1 MNFFK
6 DEKVLNRILKEYFAK
21 KERKNKYNEELDFF
35 VPEWKA
41 KDQKLCLEQKHKKL
55 ENKIFWLLLDEFCE
69 SKEQKEQ
76 IILEILNYKLLLN
89 QNQVKDWIKV
99 DENTYENPLY
109 KNNLFI
115 IKINMNNSKYDE
127 KNFFAPREFP
137 KKIKWEWYYYA
148 VLINKDKSIRKK
160 VFWDIQNNDLE
171 FFKSKTLQELLLKNN
186 VIDKLINIHPRFSLE
201 ELKEHKE
208 YIKIKTKCA
217 SYIQQKFSILNSIK
231 KFEQNYHHKAKCYED
246 LKHMTL
252 KAINKAE
259 ATSFAETFRTFEID
273 PNSNFQIIE
282 NLSNEFKK
290 IKWFLLNEFNKDLS
304 LRFRKIDNLKNYGS
318 KVKGIYFPHA
328 ENITIN
334 VNQHQPNDVP
344 HIQSFMHEY
353 AHHIDYK
360 FGKKIDEANIILP
373 FSMSNPEFKELE
385 DIYIQKF
392 NEIDD
397 FNGSK
402 SYLTQSEE
410 IFARGFERYLCEI
423 GFNSSFNKDKE
434 HLDISKQDVFE
445 HLDYSTKQRFFK
457 MYEDIFNIQEKMLNQ
472 KEIMDKISFSSISKN
487 KKELVNYIQ
496 MSLFDASEAKSEP
509 DFNLDEFLYNTEFR
523 KDVEKLE
530 TFKNYLN
537 DNKVFSYQKWYENV
551 EKDIKKFGMLSQY
564 LDTKEVREFLF
575 KNIDKKFDETKYLK
589 YDQYDP
595 TQKTVGDVNINEYY
609 KSYVKECYHL
619 PESNKYD
626 FFNLLKQ
633 HKAIKQQ
640 KVHPKIEGQII

>member
-41 KDQKLCLEQKHKKL
+41 KDQKQCLEQNFKNL
-55 ENKIFWLLLDEFCE
+55 WNKIFWLLLDEFCE

-76 IILEILNYKLLLN
+76 IILEILNHKLLFKWN
-89 QNQVKDWIKV
+89 EVKNWIKV

-115 IKINMNNSKYDE
+115 IKINMDNSKYDE

-137 KKIKWEWYYYA
+137 KKIKWEWYDYA

-160 VFWDIQNNDLE
+160 VFWDIQNSNPD

-186 VIDKLINIHPRFSLE
+186 VIDKLNIHPRFSLE

-208 YIKIKTKCA
+208 YAKIKTKCA

-252 KAINKAE
+252 KATNKAE

-360 FGKKIDEANIILP
+360 LGKKIDEANIILP

-445 HLDYSTKQRFFK
+445 YLDYSTKQRFFK

-472 KEIMDKISFSSISKN
+472 KEMMDKISFSSIKKN
-487 KKELVNYIQ
+487 KKELINYVQ

-509 DFNLDEFLYNTEFR
+509 DFNLDEFLYNTGFQ